1 MIVGV
6 DFDNTIV
13 TYDQVMNK
21 VAKDRGLIGPDV
33 PCQKRSIR
41 DAIRS
46 RPGGEWEWMQLQA
59 AVYGP
64 LISEAKL
71 IEGVEQFFKSC
82 RDFGVRVFVISHKT
96 EFAAADETGTNLRLA
111 AMDWMSDQRFFS
123 TKGAGF
129 TPNHIY
135 FEDTRQRKVERIAQ
149 VGCTHF
155 IDDLLETF
163 LEPGWPGRIQEILYS
178 PHFNEDG
185 VPDVKVCPTWKSI
198 EQYLFANYLA

>member
-1 MIVGV
+1 MIIGV
-6 DFDNTIV
+6 DFDNTLV

-21 VAKDRGLIGPDV
+21 LAKDRRLIGPDV
-33 PCQKRSIR
+33 PSQKRSIR

-46 RPGGEWEWMQLQA
+46 RPGGEWEWVQLQA

-64 LISEAKL
+64 LISQAKL

-82 RDFGVRVFVISHKT
+82 RDFGVKVFVISHKT
-96 EFAAADETGTNLRLA
+96 EFAVADETGTDLRLA
-111 AMDWMSDQRFFS
+111 AMEWMSGQGFFS

-129 TPNHIY
+129 IPNDVY
-135 FEDTRQRKVERIAQ
+135 FEDTRQRKVERIAR

-163 LEPGWPGRIQEILYS
+163 LEPNWPARIQKILYS
-178 PHFNEDG
+178 PHSNEDS
-185 VPDVKVCPTWKSI
+185 VPEVRVCSTWKSI
-198 EQYLFANYLA
+198 EQYLFANNLA

>member
-1 MIVGV
+1 MIVGI

-13 TYDQVMNK
+13 TYDQVMNN

-33 PCQKRSIR
+33 PCQKKSIR

-46 RPGGEWEWMQLQA
+46 RPRGEWEWMQLQA

-82 RDFGVRVFVISHKT
+82 RDFGVKIFVISHKT
-96 EFAAADETGTNLRLA
+96 EYAAADETGTNLRLA
-111 AMDWMSDQRFFS
+111 AMEWMSERRFFS
-123 TKGAGF
+123 SKGSEF
-129 TPNHIY
+129 TRNDVY
-135 FEDTRQRKVERIAQ
+135 FEDTRQGKIERIARI
-149 VGCTHF
+149 GCTHF

-163 LEPGWPGRIQEILYS
+163 LEPGWPARIQKILYS
-178 PHFNEDG
+178 PHYNDDS
-185 VPDVKVCPTWKSI
+185 VPDVKVCSNWKSI
-198 EQYLFANYLA
+198 EQYLFANSLA

>member
-96 EFAAADETGTNLRLA
+96 EFAAADETGTDLRLT
-111 AMDWMSDQRFFS
+111 AMEWMSEQRFFS

-129 TPNHIY
+129 IPNDVY
-135 FEDTRQRKVERIAQ
+135 FEDTRQRKVERISR

-163 LEPGWPGRIQEILYS
+163 LEPGWPARIQKILYS
-178 PHFNEDG
+178 PHYNDDS
-185 VPDVKVCPTWKSI
+185 VPDVKVCSNWKSI
-198 EQYLFANYLA
+198 EQYLFANSLA